1 MQLSKKLND
10 FMKKLIFLKSKIL
23 TIGVFF
29 FYSTSA
35 YPFMSDAK
43 YALLI
48 DYETNQ
54 ILYEKNS
61 RKKIYPASMSKLMTL
76 YVLFDYLENNI
87 ISLDDKIF
95 ISENAWRKGGAISD
109 SSTMFAEVSSYISV
123 ENIIRGIVIHS
134 GNDACI
140 AISEAI
146 SGSEE
151 IFSKEMN
158 FYAKKLGMS
167 NTNYTNSTGLH
178 DSNHFS
184 TPYDM
189 TLLAKSLIRD
199 FPNFYHYFSEKEFT
213 WNGIFQPNRNNLLSS
228 DLGIDGIKTG
238 KTSESGYSMI
248 ISSNKD
254 NIRLIG
260 IVGGL
265 PSRDNRTI
273 EMRKLINY
281 GQRNF
286 RKYNLFNKN
295 EVLDEVDI
303 WEGKRSKLNI
313 LTSENIS
320 LLLNIRTRRNLN
332 AKYSFNQPIIAPI
345 KKGQIIGKLTIYN
358 DEKEIINSSLIS
370 GENIERNNIFGRI
383 LQKIRYLI
391 N

>member
-1 MQLSKKLND
+1 MQLSKKLDN
-10 FMKKLIFLKSKIL
+10 FVKKIIFLKSKIL

-213 WNGIFQPNRNNLLSS
+213 WNGIFQPNRNNLLGS
-228 DLGIDGIKTG
+228 DLGVDGLKTG

-295 EVLDEVDI
+295 EVLDEVEI

-320 LLLNIRTRRNLN
+320 CLLYTSPSPRDR
-332 AKYSFNQPIIAPI
+332 
-345 KKGQIIGKLTIYN
+345 G
-358 DEKEIINSSLIS
+358 
-370 GENIERNNIFGRI
+370 
-383 LQKIRYLI
+383 
-391 N
+391 